1 VNEAGELGERFK
13 RLAHGLYAHPR
24 RMLIEPLDRSTED
37 PTEWEIVPSDP
48 LPRIE
53 NVVTLTRSIREVSAT
68 VEELRERLI
77 LLGRADVVQQ
87 PDHFFH

>member
-1 VNEAGELGERFK
+1 
-13 RLAHGLYAHPR
+13 
-24 RMLIEPLDRSTED
+24 
-37 PTEWEIVPSDP
+37 
-48 LPRIE
+48 
-53 NVVTLTRSIREVSAT
+53 VVTLTRSIREVSAT